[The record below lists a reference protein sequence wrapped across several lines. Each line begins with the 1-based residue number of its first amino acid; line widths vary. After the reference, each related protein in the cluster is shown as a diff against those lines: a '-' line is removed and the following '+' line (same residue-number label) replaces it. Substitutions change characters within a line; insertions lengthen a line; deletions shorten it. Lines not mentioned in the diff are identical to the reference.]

1 MKVWITKYALSSGI
15 FQIEGEISATN
26 SDAIKVQR
34 EGRYPELF
42 WKEGKDWHKTEE
54 AARDRCR
61 QMWRAKISS
70 LNKQIQ
76 KLKNLK
82 F

>member
-26 SDAIKVQR
+26 QDAIKVQR
-34 EGRYPELF
+34 AGRYPELF

-54 AARDRCR
+54 SAKEHCR
-61 QMWRAKISS
+61 LMREAKISS